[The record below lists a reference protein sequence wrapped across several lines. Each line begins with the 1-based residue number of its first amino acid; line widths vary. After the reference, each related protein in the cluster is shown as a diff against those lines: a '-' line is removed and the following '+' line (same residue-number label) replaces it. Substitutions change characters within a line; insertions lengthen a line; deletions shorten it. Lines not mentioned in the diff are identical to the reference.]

1 MENKEVVQKLIEYYR
16 KQDIEVIYRTLANCQ
31 IDYNRLDAIEL
42 LPQEE
47 RTMLLTRI
55 KFNAVAL
62 RKFIREGD
70 NGQPLKLTNIE
81 DL

>member
-16 KQDIEVIYRTLANCQ
+16 KQDIEVVYRTLANCQ
-31 IDYNRLDAIEL
+31 IDYNRLDTIEHL
-42 LPQEE
+42 AQEE